1 MRYVWNSIFIL
12 FINPYRYLL
21 LYIYSN
27 IQMEIYLRCKVLM
40 DVDGVT
46 QWIDLKVG
54 EWGCFSMVRWLDD
67 CLGGC
72 EFCMILCYSVAI

>member
-1 MRYVWNSIFIL
+1 
-12 FINPYRYLL
+12 
-21 LYIYSN
+21 
-27 IQMEIYLRCKVLM
+27 MEIYLRCKVLM

-67 CLGGC
+67 CLAGC
-72 EFCMILCYSVAI
+72 EFCIILCYSVAI